1 MLSEWSGYGMVIIS
15 KSNKKFVL
23 KKNQTESAN
32 ASAGLC
38 FSDRPIDT
46 HSMGYETFYWSNY
59 IFSALSYLMYST
71 ITIMTIQL

>member
-1 MLSEWSGYGMVIIS
+1 MVRLWDGYHIKVKQKICP
-15 KSNKKFVL
+15 

-59 IFSALSYLMYST
+59 ILSALSYLMYST